1 MIANKTNWELSTDLI
16 RNGRILIIEIK
27 NSGIAASNSTEVV
40 IEFTEEVD
48 VKVVKHEVV
57 YYDRK
62 MMKIRIP
69 YIKSERKENVML
81 MVQGEIRKVN
91 MTIRFEGKENV
102 EFCGEV
108 MIYRPNPRNNLMNIL
123 VVSIV
128 CIASM
133 ILMLVVYSYCTKKK
147 EIKFVELAEM
157 QEYKDC

>member
-1 MIANKTNWELSTDLI
+1 
-16 RNGRILIIEIK
+16 
-27 NSGIAASNSTEVV
+27 
-40 IEFTEEVD
+40 
-48 VKVVKHEVV
+48 
-57 YYDRK
+57 

-69 YIKSERKENVML
+69 YIKSERKENVVL

-108 MIYRPNPRNNLMNIL
+108 IIYRPNPRNNLMNIL

-157 QEYKDC
+157 QEYEDC